1 MPSIY
6 QTLKPINVK
15 ESNNN
20 IKMITSLNIIES
32 KKDKQVKT
40 SIISSE
46 ILGKNLNSCIEKC
59 EKELDNKNHAPSD
72 KKTAVESIISS
83 LYAMLPTSLTNQRRL
98 NDIKNACDIGCMEID
113 KGNIAEKNF
122 MVGGDVWRMT
132 DASSIFFPIRPSQ
145 RIDDLRQ
152 IVGRV
157 IPSEKCKIGSDLK
170 CGWNS
175 KCIDGTC
182 KIKKMCF
189 KKFGRC
195 AGSDTNNQNIDPSD
209 ENLIPSK
216 LNVRQYINEGSGII
230 SYFEKG
236 YINPKYPRASFHV
249 SLDTATKALVQD
261 IKWPYYYYGFFH
273 GDDENECYLQTCS
286 GKCKPSWKTA
296 INDKKVGQAFSPL
309 ATQESFVGEVDT
321 KLKDLIIHYVKPN
334 TGPIPQSF
342 TEQRRKLSELKNQS
356 QKSINHILNKIKE
369 INDLNLG
376 ADNKAIA
383 LGNLSKKL
391 EKFQNER
398 ANVMNNI
405 AQNDTYV
412 AAAQDNQLK
421 KRSNDLMYYVWL
433 TLAIAIL
440 FVAIRKIK

>member
-20 IKMITSLNIIES
+20 IKMITNLNIIES

-83 LYAMLPTSLTNQRRL
+83 LYAMLPTSLTNPRRL

-122 MVGGDVWRMT
+122 MVNDT
-132 DASSIFFPIRPSQ
+132 KFPIRPSQ

-189 KKFGRC
+189 FGC
-195 AGSDTNNQNIDPSD
+195 AGSDTNNQNIDPKR

-286 GKCKPSWKTA
+286 GKCKPSWKTT
-296 INDKKVGQAFSPL
+296 INDKNVGQAFSPL
-309 ATQESFVGEVDT
+309 GIDATQESFVGEVDT
-321 KLKDLIIHYVKPN
+321 KLKDYVKPN

-356 QKSINHILNKIKE
+356 QKSIKHILNKIKE

-391 EKFQNER
+391 GKFQNER